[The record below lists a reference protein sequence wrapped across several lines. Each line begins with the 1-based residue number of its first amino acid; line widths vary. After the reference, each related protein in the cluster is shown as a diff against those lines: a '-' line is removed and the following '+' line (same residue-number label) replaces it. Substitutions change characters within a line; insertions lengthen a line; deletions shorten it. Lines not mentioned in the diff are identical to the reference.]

1 MACPCEGL
9 QGEELV
15 RCLAPPP
22 GDYEVHIPVSRDKA
36 VIANNS
42 IGVGLRTIILDET
55 LPFMNTFTRPLGL
68 ERALALAGVGLE
80 EFLCRVVEALER
92 AASSGSI
99 TSRRRLGECRELVER
114 VREGCSG

>member
-1 MACPCEGL
+1 MACPCKDL

-36 VIANNS
+36 VVVNNS

-55 LPFMNTFTRPLGL
+55 LPFMNTFTRPLSL
-68 ERALALAGVGLE
+68 DRALALARVGLE
-80 EFLCRVVEALER
+80 ELMCRVVEALEK
-92 AASSGSI
+92 AASSGSV
-99 TSRRRLGECRELVER
+99 TSKRRLDECRELVDRIKESCR
-114 VREGCSG
+114 G